1 MNGLNIDSTKVL
13 TEKLALAREL
23 ATLKPELEHL
33 RSQAAYQQTVLS
45 DKLALQR
52 QVSTLEV
59 ELETEKRASKRASD
73 KSKKELELQ
82 QQVEDLQR
90 ELSREKRE
98 REKTRKETEKEL
110 TAAKASKQT
119 VEKGDSSKK
128 GHSGLQQDMEA
139 LQKLLDDERRERE
152 TARTQSQKEL
162 NESETQITLLQ
173 GKLDHVR
180 TKMRATKQQ
189 LKECQGELEEAR
201 AAVAKGSS
209 TLTRADI
216 LAKSARKRS
225 AAEMSTDVSIGTPDG
240 GAFRGK
246 KKGRMDQTMPGAKST
261 FSITPYLNRTARPGE
276 KSMFSI
282 TPYLNRTARP
292 GEKSIFSITPHLS
305 RPIDIAL
312 ETPGQESDEGAAE
325 GKNEATDGATT
336 GFQQPEEQISDIL
349 LDDNSPSRPR
359 PKPRRKIIPKKAP
372 VDKKTLGEASIGISN
387 RKRDSNHSR
396 STRSLEMVTE
406 EDGNE
411 NKESGVTP
419 VAKKFDSGKEV
430 VKTTKVPVKNAEE
443 AEPKK
448 KKRKLLGGG
457 KTVFDEAVGEATS
470 RSTNVTPWQSRSVGR
485 GFSASS
491 KGVAKGGLGA
501 ASAFGTFSP
510 LKKDR
515 KGVEASFLA

>member
-1 MNGLNIDSTKVL
+1 MNGVTIDSTKVL

-73 KSKKELELQ
+73 KNKKELELQ

-90 ELSREKRE
+90 DLSREKRE

-110 TAAKASKQT
+110 AAEKASLKT
-119 VEKGDSSKK
+119 VEKGGSSKQ
-128 GHSGLQQDMEA
+128 GHSGLQQEMEA

-152 TARTQSQKEL
+152 MARTQSQKEL

-173 GKLDHVR
+173 GKLDHIR

-201 AAVAKGSS
+201 AAVARGSS

-282 TPYLNRTARP
+282 TPYL
-292 GEKSIFSITPHLS
+292 S
-305 RPIDIAL
+305 RPINIAL
-312 ETPGQESDEGAAE
+312 ETPGQESDEGATE
-325 GKNEATDGATT
+325 GKNESTDAATADS
-336 GFQQPEEQISDIL
+336 QQPEEQTSDIL

-359 PKPRRKIIPKKAP
+359 PKPKRKIIPKKAP

-387 RKRDSNHSR
+387 RKRDSKHSR
-396 STRSLEMVTE
+396 STNSLEMVTE

-419 VAKKFDSGKEV
+419 VANKFDSGKEV

-457 KTVFDEAVGEATS
+457 KTIFDEAVGEATS
-470 RSTNVTPWQSRSVGR
+470 RSANVTPWQSRSVGR

-491 KGVAKGGLGA
+491 KGVAKGGLSA